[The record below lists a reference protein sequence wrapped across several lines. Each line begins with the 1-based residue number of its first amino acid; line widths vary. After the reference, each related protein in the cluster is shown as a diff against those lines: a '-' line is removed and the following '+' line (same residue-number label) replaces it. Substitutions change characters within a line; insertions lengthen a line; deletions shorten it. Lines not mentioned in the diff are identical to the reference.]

1 MVYDTSMGK
10 KNVGITL
17 DSSIHKDATRIAK
30 IERRSFSSLVEH
42 CLWMRVQEHHLRD
55 RAKPKASRK
64 A

>member
-1 MVYDTSMGK
+1 MGK

-42 CLWMRVQEHHLRD
+42 CLWMRIQEHHLRE
-55 RAKPKASRK
+55 AKPTKKQRK
-64 A
+64 